1 MVASKEGAG
10 QHGPLPIVPGFTILT
25 PLATS
30 PQGGGLQDVGRRGGE
45 GRGCVGGEP
54 PGLWS
59 PRPPQLPRSVCIRG
73 QCGNT
78 EQPALCFGASR
89 RRAADA

>member
-25 PLATS
+25 PRATS
-30 PQGGGLQDVGRRGGE
+30 PKGGGLQDAGRRGGD
-45 GRGCVGGEP
+45 VGGEP

-59 PRPPQLPRSVCIRG
+59 PRPPQLSRSVCIRG

-78 EQPALCFGASR
+78 EQPVLCFGASR